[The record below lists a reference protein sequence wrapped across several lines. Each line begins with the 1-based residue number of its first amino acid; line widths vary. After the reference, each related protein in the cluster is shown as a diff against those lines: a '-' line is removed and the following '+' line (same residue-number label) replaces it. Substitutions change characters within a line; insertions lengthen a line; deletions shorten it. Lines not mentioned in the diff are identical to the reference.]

1 MLAPDQVRGV
11 KSLNLASTGKK
22 SLMRRILLVLSL
34 TFPLAAHAAG
44 DLETGHEKARMC
56 QTCHG
61 IDGMAKVP
69 DAPNIGGES
78 PIYLERQLKA
88 FRSGERQHEQMSIIA
103 QGLSDEDIDD
113 LVAWYGAIKI
123 EATIPEGLAP

>member
-1 MLAPDQVRGV
+1 
-11 KSLNLASTGKK
+11 
-22 SLMRRILLVLSL
+22 MRRILLTLAL
-34 TFPLAAHAAG
+34 LLPLGAQAAG
-44 DLETGHEKARMC
+44 DPKAGHEKAGMC

-78 PIYLERQLKA
+78 TIYLERQLKA

-103 QGLSDEDIDD
+103 QGLSDGDIAD
-113 LVAWYGAIKI
+113 LVAWYGAIKV
-123 EATIPEGLAP
+123 EMTIPDDLAP

>member
-1 MLAPDQVRGV
+1 MKRSGAATVALLMLAP
-11 KSLNLASTGKK
+11 
-22 SLMRRILLVLSL
+22 
-34 TFPLAAHAAG
+34 AAALAAG
-44 DLETGHEKARMC
+44 DPDAGREKARQC

-88 FRSGERQHEQMSIIA
+88 FRSGDRRHEQMSVIA
-103 QGLSDEDIDD
+103 QGLSDEDIAD
-113 LVAWYGAIKI
+113 LVSWYASIKV
-123 EATIPEGLAP
+123 EMSLPE